1 MSEETTK
8 GLFQK
13 RIRSQGYPIDQNVK
27 NDGVIWYKEDSYK
40 DIDKNLAKKFKKA
53 SKSLSGESDGRPDF
67 TIDTDRGWIIVV
79 ECKES
84 VSDHSS
90 KKTLSE
96 YIGNIGTPE
105 DIKKYAING
114 ALHYATFVNDSKDV
128 IAIGY
133 SGTDEENIRATSFV
147 LPKGGNLNDIKLI
160 EDGEFFNTVTNINDY
175 IKTAETKLGRYIK
188 ETQAVL
194 NELSSYAVTTANYLR
209 ANKISAAD
217 RAGFI
222 SAVVL
227 ALTNENSRL
236 FKLTRKAIE
245 DKDNKKS
252 KTLDDLIGA
261 SAIDELKKSLKD
273 IWENIDDIPDLK
285 KETLEEFYNKLLV
298 KSLLSSPD
306 GLDKCKKYYKYGD
319 NVLSCCIYSVY
330 ENIIVPLKKHTEL
343 DIMGTFYTVF
353 LRHASGDAKDKG
365 IVLTPKHITELFCD
379 IAEFYLGKKLDNTTK
394 IIDICC
400 GTGGF
405 LISALNKMDSNID
418 SLTISNEKKKD
429 FKDYVRN
436 KCLIGVENDPSMFAL
451 AYANMRF
458 HGDGKSN
465 LYSCSSLLKD
475 LDEKGIVDYNRGNPI
490 SLKDELINK
499 NLGQKVKRY
508 KNSENGEIIETTVE
522 YTDISVGMIN
532 PPYST
537 DSQTDKKKEKKQS
550 GASEL
555 DFVYSMLSYL
565 KVGGIGIAIVP
576 MSCASK
582 KGTKL
587 RELIM
592 KEHTLLACMTM
603 PKSLFQDSH
612 VGTSTCIMV
621 FRAHIPHNDSNKIVF
636 MARWAEDGFVTI
648 PHHGRI
654 DKDENHILFK
664 SEWIKQLKGIAKSD
678 DTVFLRKEITSAEE
692 ECLAEAHILTD
703 YSKLNNEP
711 FISALKRYSL
721 HKYVLEK
728 NGVFL
733 EPKEMNMWL
742 LDNYD
747 SFSTEYRPPYQI
759 SKTAINIDSNVFKPF
774 LLYNYFDINAGIY
787 HNIDEYG
794 DGETPYISATSV
806 NNGIGKEISLEADF
820 RAGSITTE
828 KIYSTAFYQPE
839 DFCATSD
846 VNVYT
851 PRNEFKDKINIFNTF
866 FIIGMINFSEGFR
879 WCYGRQVRQG
889 DSRKV
894 VVELPAIYDKH
905 TNKYEP
911 DWVFMENYIKSLPYS
926 KCLNNILL
934 DELI

>member
-13 RIRSQGYPIDQNVK
+13 RIRSLGYPQNQDVK
-27 NDGVIWYKEDSYK
+27 EDGIIWYKEDSYK
-40 DIDKNLAKKFKKA
+40 DIDKNIAKKFAKA
-53 SKSLSGESDGRPDF
+53 SKSLSNKSDGRPDF
-67 TIDTDRGWIIVV
+67 TIDTNKGWIIVV

-84 VSDHSS
+84 VSEHSS

-96 YIGNIGTPE
+96 YIGDIGTKE
-105 DIKKYAING
+105 DIQKYAING
-114 ALHYATFVNDSKDV
+114 ALHYATYVNDNKDV

-133 SGTDEENIRATSFV
+133 SGTSECNVRATSFV
-147 LPKGGNLNDIKLI
+147 LPKGGTLNDIKLI
-160 EDGEFFNTVTNINDY
+160 EDGEFFNTITNVNDY
-175 IKTAETKLGRYIK
+175 IKTAETKLGRHLK
-188 ETQAVL
+188 ESQIVL

-209 ANKISAAD
+209 ANKISATD

-227 ALTNENSRL
+227 ALTNENSQL
-236 FKLTRKAIE
+236 FKLTKKAIE
-245 DKDNKKS
+245 DKETKKS
-252 KTLDDLIGA
+252 RTLEDLIGA

-306 GLDKCKKYYKYGD
+306 GLDKCKKYYKYGE

-394 IIDICC
+394 VIDICC

-405 LISALNKMDSNID
+405 LISALNRMDNNID
-418 SLTISNEKKKD
+418 SLTISNDKKKN
-429 FKDYVRN
+429 FKDEVRN
-436 KCLIGVENDPSMFAL
+436 SCLIGIENDPSMFAL

-475 LDEKGIVDYNRGNPI
+475 LDEKGIVDYNKGNPI
-490 SLKDELINK
+490 NLKDELINK
-499 NLGQKVKRY
+499 NKGDVITSKNEELSEITVK
-508 KNSENGEIIETTVE
+508 

-582 KGTKL
+582 KGKNL
-587 RELIM
+587 RKLIM

-603 PKSLFQDSH
+603 PKNLFQDSH

-621 FRAHIPHNDSNKIVF
+621 FKAHVPHKDSNKTVF
-636 MARWAEDGFVTI
+636 MARWAEDGFITI

-654 DKDENHILFK
+654 DRDENHILFK
-664 SEWIKQLKGIAKSD
+664 SEWIKQLKGTAKPD
-678 DTVFLRKEITSAEE
+678 ETVFLRKEITSAED

-703 YSKLNNEP
+703 YSKLNEEP

-721 HKYVLEK
+721 HKYAIEK
-728 NGVFL
+728 IGVFL
-733 EPKEMNMWL
+733 EPKDMTMWL
-742 LDNYD
+742 IDNYD
-747 SFSTEYRPPYQI
+747 AFNTIYRPPFDDNNKLQL
-759 SKTAINIDSNVFKPF
+759 KLEEFKDF
-774 LLYNYFDINAGIY
+774 LLYDYFDINYGRR
-787 HNIDEYG
+787 HDENEYG
-794 DGETPYISATSV
+794 EGETPYISATSM
-806 NNGIGKEISLEADF
+806 NNGIGKEISLDGDYP
-820 RAGSITTE
+820 AGCITTE
-828 KIYSTAFYQPE
+828 KINSTAFYQPY
-839 DFCATSD
+839 DFCATND
-846 VNVYT
+846 VNVYN
-851 PRNEFKDKINIFNTF
+851 PWEEYKNCINIYNAF
-866 FIIGMINFSEGFR
+866 FIVGMINFSEGFR

-889 DSRKV
+889 DSRNV
-894 VVELPAIYDKH
+894 VVKLPAVYNDTKD
-905 TNKYEP
+905 KYEP
-911 DWVFMENYIKSLPYS
+911 NWQFMEDYIKSLPYS
-926 KCLNNILL
+926 KNL
-934 DELI
+934 